1 MAETA
6 VTLRL
11 EDWSQILVK
20 LQNAVGLE
28 KANNF
33 IKEADIMLTLKKHPT
48 MITLRWI
55 DFDLSMPDTE
65 VQDRFK
71 MFLKSYK
78 HNAISIPDYVEG
90 ITENY
95 DYRDEVDDF
104 NWQWPMIVLP
114 TKEAYMRELE
124 RILPK
129 VIKLAMDAG
138 VTKEQLLPVFEN
150 ALDWRENKEEVLDA
164 YIEKSRH

>member
-6 VTLRL
+6 VSLRL
-11 EDWSQILVK
+11 EDWSQLLVK
-20 LQNAVGLE
+20 LKNAVGLE
-28 KANNF
+28 KADSF
-33 IKEADIMLTLKKHPT
+33 IKEADIVLTPKKHPK

-65 VQDRFK
+65 AQDNFK
-71 MFLKSYK
+71 MFLESYK

-95 DYRDEVDDF
+95 DYRDEMDDF

-114 TKEAYMRELE
+114 TEEAYMRELE

-138 VTKEQLLPVFEN
+138 VTRKQLLPVFEKT
-150 ALDWRENKEEVLDA
+150 LDWRENKEEVLDA

>member
-11 EDWSQILVK
+11 EDWSQLLVK

-33 IKEADIMLTLKKHPT
+33 IKEADIVLTLKKHPM

-55 DFDLSMPDTE
+55 DFDLNMPETE
-65 VQDRFK
+65 AQDRFK
-71 MFLKSYK
+71 MFLESYK
-78 HNAISIPDYVEG
+78 YNAISIPDYVEG
-90 ITENY
+90 IIENY
-95 DYRDEVDDF
+95 DYRDEVNDF

-114 TKEAYMRELE
+114 TEAYMKELE

>member
-6 VTLRL
+6 VSLRL
-11 EDWSQILVK
+11 EDWRQLLVK
-20 LQNAVGLE
+20 FQNAVGLE
-28 KANNF
+28 KAVAF
-33 IKEADIMLTLKKHPT
+33 IKEADIVLTPKKHPK

-55 DFDLSMPDTE
+55 DFDLSMPETE
-65 VQDRFK
+65 AQDKFK
-71 MFLKSYK
+71 SFLQSYK
-78 HNAISIPDYVEG
+78 YNAISVPDYVEG
-90 ITENY
+90 VAENY
-95 DYRDEVDDF
+95 DYRDEVNDF

-114 TKEAYMRELE
+114 AEEAYMRELE

-164 YIEKSRH
+164 YIEKSKH

>member
-11 EDWSQILVK
+11 EDWSQLLVK

-28 KANNF
+28 KADSF
-33 IKEADIMLTLKKHPT
+33 IKEADIVLTPKKHPK

-65 VQDRFK
+65 VQDRFR
-71 MFLKSYK
+71 MFLESYK
-78 HNAISIPDYVEG
+78 YNAISIPDYVEG

-138 VTKEQLLPVFEN
+138 VTKEQMLPVFEN
-150 ALDWRENKEEVLDA
+150 ALDWRESKEEVLDA

>member
-11 EDWSQILVK
+11 EDWSQLLFK
-20 LQNAVGLE
+20 LQNTVGLE

-33 IKEADIMLTLKKHPT
+33 IKEADIVLTLKKHPK

-55 DFDLSMPDTE
+55 DFDLNMPETE
-65 VQDRFK
+65 AQDRFK
-71 MFLKSYK
+71 MFLESYK
-78 HNAISIPDYVEG
+78 YNAISIPDYVEG
-90 ITENY
+90 IMEHY

-114 TKEAYMRELE
+114 MEEAYMRELE

-129 VIKLAMDAG
+129 IIKLAMDAG

>member
-6 VTLRL
+6 VSLRL
-11 EDWSQILVK
+11 EDWSQLLVK
-20 LQNAVGLE
+20 LKNAIGLE
-28 KANNF
+28 KADSF
-33 IKEADIMLTLKKHPT
+33 IKEADIVLTPKKHPK

-55 DFDLSMPDTE
+55 DFDLNEPATE
-65 VQDRFK
+65 AQDMFR
-71 MFLKSYK
+71 MFLQSYK
-78 HNAISIPDYVEG
+78 YNAISIPDYVEG

-95 DYRDEVDDF
+95 DYRDEVNDF

-114 TKEAYMRELE
+114 TEEAYMRELE

-150 ALDWRENKEEVLDA
+150 ALNWRKSKEEVLDA